1 MSVSKFEEEQNA
13 FGQYLQQDEAW
24 LKQRDEHRRMIGGF
38 IDTSAEM
45 LKALDKVIE
54 LIEQEHQ
61 TTGLTDQVNIR
72 LGQMAEDIK
81 PVGRTLNL
89 ITETVAGFVE
99 RVEQMRGL

>member
-1 MSVSKFEEEQNA
+1 MSVNRFEEEQNA
-13 FGQYLQQDEAW
+13 FSQYLQQDEAW
-24 LKQRDEHRRMIGGF
+24 LKQRDEHRRMIGSF

-45 LKALDKVIE
+45 LKALDRMIE

-61 TTGLTDQVNIR
+61 ATGLTDQVNIR

-89 ITETVAGFVE
+89 ITETVAGFAE
-99 RVEQMRGL
+99 RVEQMRNL